1 MISSSAGIPLVED
14 GSMNASNK
22 LLIRRYLEEVVNTGD
37 VERIAEFVA
46 PHDVETAKHHVR
58 GVRATYPDLH
68 VTVICQLA
76 EGDLVAS
83 RIIGHAT
90 HQGEWRGIRP
100 TNKPIVIDAVNIDRV
115 ADGKIV
121 EHWGVAND
129 FEALFK
135 LGALRP
141 DASASPVA

>member
-1 MISSSAGIPLVED
+1 
-14 GSMNASNK
+14 MNTPNK
-22 LLIRRYLEEVVNTGD
+22 LLIRRYFEEVVNTGN
-37 VERIAEFVA
+37 VERVAEFVA
-46 PHDVETAKHHVR
+46 PHDVETAKQHMH

-68 VTVICQLA
+68 VTVVCQVA
-76 EGDLVAS
+76 EGELVAS
-83 RIIGHAT
+83 RIIGHGT

-115 ADGKIV
+115 VDGKIV

-141 DASASPVA
+141 ANNAGAAG

>member
-1 MISSSAGIPLVED
+1 
-14 GSMNASNK
+14 MNSPNK

-37 VERIAEFVA
+37 IERVAEFVA
-46 PHDVETAKHHVR
+46 SHDVETAKQHVR

-68 VTVICQLA
+68 VTVVCQIA

-83 RIIGHAT
+83 RVVGRAT
-90 HQGEWRGIRP
+90 HQREWRGIRP
-100 TNKPIVIDAVNIDRV
+100 TKKPIVIDAVNIDRV
-115 ADGKIV
+115 ADGKII

-135 LGALRP
+135 LGAL
-141 DASASPVA
+141 SANGSADSRD

>member
-1 MISSSAGIPLVED
+1 
-14 GSMNASNK
+14 MNSPNK

-37 VERIAEFVA
+37 IERVAEFVA
-46 PHDVETAKHHVR
+46 SHDVETAKQHVR
-58 GVRATYPDLH
+58 RVRATYPDLH
-68 VTVICQLA
+68 VTVVCQSA

-83 RIIGHAT
+83 RVVGRAT

-135 LGALRP
+135 LGAL
-141 DASASPVA
+141 SAHRSADSRD